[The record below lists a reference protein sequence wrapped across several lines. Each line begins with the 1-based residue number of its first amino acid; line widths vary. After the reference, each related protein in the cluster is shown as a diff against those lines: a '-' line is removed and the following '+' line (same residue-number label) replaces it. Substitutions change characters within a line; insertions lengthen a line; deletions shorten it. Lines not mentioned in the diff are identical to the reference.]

1 MPNWC
6 WNTIT
11 IEGDYGTLSN
21 MDFIMKSDEG
31 ERNSDDAPEMGQP
44 MRLVPMPEVLRGTR
58 SPAPTGQYDPD
69 GRFIQSVIDPTN
81 DHWTAEKYA
90 ADKAEWVALIKR
102 AERAKDETGYDNW
115 HSWASAHWGTKWSMD
130 VTGYTY
136 DVDRDPEAIHISG
149 NTAWAPP
156 IGLLEKVSQKFGV
169 KVSITYVEEGMDFV
183 GASVIIDG
191 VTYDS
196 CGSIMDHVSEDFDW
210 DDDDAW
216 DIHAELSDR
225 LIDHHERIAALE
237 ADLATV

>member
-31 ERNSDDAPEMGQP
+31 ERDSDDAPEMGQP
-44 MRLVPMPEVLRGTR
+44 MLLVPMPDVLRGTR
-58 SPAPTGQYDPD
+58 SPTPTGHYDPD
-69 GRFIQSVIDPTN
+69 GRFMEWVNDPTN
-81 DHWTAEKYA
+81 ERWTIELWEEERAEH
-90 ADKAEWVALIKR
+90 DALVKR
-102 AERAKDETGYDNW
+102 AVQAYAETGYADW
-115 HSWASAHWGTKWSMD
+115 YTWANNEWGTKWSMD
-130 VTGYTY
+130 VVSYTY

-156 IGLLEKVSQKFGV
+156 IALLEKVSQKFGV
-169 KVSITYVEEGMDFV
+169 KVSIAYVEEGMDYV

-196 CGSIMDHVSEDFDW
+196 SGSILDYVSEDFDW

-216 DIHAELSDR
+216 EIHDALRDR
-225 LIDHHERIAALE
+225 LIDHHERQAAIH
-237 ADLATV
+237 AGLATL